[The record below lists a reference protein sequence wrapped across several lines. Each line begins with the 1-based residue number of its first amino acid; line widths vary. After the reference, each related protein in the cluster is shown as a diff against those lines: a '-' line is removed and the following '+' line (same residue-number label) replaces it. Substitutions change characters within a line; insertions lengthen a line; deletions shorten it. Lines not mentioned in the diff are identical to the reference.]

1 MEEQENTVLVID
13 DEESIPDYCYQD
25 LSRKGYR
32 LVPVLLY
39 IFLKSSF
46 LSKRNHW
53 QTRPAYRLI

>member
-32 LVPVLLY
+32 LNIASDYEHGMHLV
-39 IFLKSSF
+39 
-46 LSKRNHW
+46 
-53 QTRPAYRLI
+53 